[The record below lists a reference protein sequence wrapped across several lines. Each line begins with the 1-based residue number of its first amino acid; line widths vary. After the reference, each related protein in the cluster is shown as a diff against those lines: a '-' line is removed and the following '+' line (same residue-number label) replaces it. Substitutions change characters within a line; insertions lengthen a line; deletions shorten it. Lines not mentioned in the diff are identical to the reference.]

1 MAQKKT
7 ASKDGCDLTLPRLSL
22 TVAQIYHDKVA
33 RLTDALN
40 EESNRAE
47 AIRALIEEVR
57 LVPDDGNLRIEL
69 FGELAAL
76 INLTNELPRSRET
89 GVQVTLVAG
98 ARSQRFRTQVSAFLT
113 IPP

>member
-1 MAQKKT
+1 M
-7 ASKDGCDLTLPRLSL
+7 
-22 TVAQIYHDKVA
+22 AQIYYDKVA
-33 RLTDALN
+33 RSTDALN
-40 EESNRAE
+40 EESNRAEAAE

-76 INLTNELPRSRET
+76 ISLTNELPRSKET

-98 ARSQRFRTQVSAFLT
+98 ARSQRFRTRVSAYLSVHF
-113 IPP
+113 

>member
-1 MAQKKT
+1 MT
-7 ASKDGCDLTLPRLSL
+7 A
-22 TVAQIYHDKVA
+22 
-33 RLTDALN
+33 ALN
-40 EESNRAE
+40 EESNRAEAAE

-76 INLTNELPRSRET
+76 INLTNEHPRSKET

-98 ARSQRFRTQVSAFLT
+98 VGFVQDPT
-113 IPP
+113 IIRHV

>member
-1 MAQKKT
+1 MA
-7 ASKDGCDLTLPRLSL
+7 A
-22 TVAQIYHDKVA
+22 
-33 RLTDALN
+33 ALN
-40 EESNRAE
+40 EDSNRAEAAE

-76 INLTNELPRSRET
+76 INLTNELPRSKET

-98 ARSQRFRTQVSAFLT
+98 ARSLLLRTQVSAFLT